1 MRGTPHQR
9 GGRLSRIGYP
19 TGAGRTGARQ
29 GRRQRRLPRRRPDG
43 TFCLRGA
50 PGHRIRSLQ
59 APKIMAIP
67 ATLAALAG
75 HWHGDNTLW
84 LNPNAEPRRSDA
96 TATVTVEAEGQS
108 LSVRYQWADRGAPQS
123 GVLLLVSDA
132 GSNAL
137 SAAWTDSW
145 HSNCVLMECRGATTD
160 TAASVH
166 GTYAAPPGADW
177 GWRLALEA
185 TAVDECALRMFN
197 ISPEGDE
204 QPAVEMRFTRSL

>member
-1 MRGTPHQR
+1 MHNRTPQATSEGVPAARGAVATARPPPH
-9 GGRLSRIGYP
+9 LP
-19 TGAGRTGARQ
+19 FHGA
-29 GRRQRRLPRRRPDG
+29 PRRRFRLP
-43 TFCLRGA
+43 LLLLA
-50 PGHRIRSLQ
+50 
-59 APKIMAIP
+59 MAIP
-67 ATLAALAG
+67 AALAALAG
-75 HWHGDNTLW
+75 HWQGDNTLW

-96 TATVTVEAEGQS
+96 SATVMVEAEGQS

-123 GVLLLVSDA
+123 GLLLLVSDA
-132 GSNAL
+132 SSAAL

-145 HSNCVLMECRGATTD
+145 HSSCTLMECRGASSD
-160 TAASVH
+160 TSASVH

-204 QPAVEMRFTRSL
+204 QPAVEMRFTRLP